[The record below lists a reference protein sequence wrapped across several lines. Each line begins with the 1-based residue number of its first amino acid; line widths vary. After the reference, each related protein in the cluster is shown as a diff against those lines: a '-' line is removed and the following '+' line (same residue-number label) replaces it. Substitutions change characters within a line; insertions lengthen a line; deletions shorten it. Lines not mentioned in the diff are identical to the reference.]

1 METIAIEFLTQSTVI
16 LTEGL
21 LQMLDQQVS
30 SNTLINK
37 YKNMSRTAEYILLLK
52 QQPQTLEVKK
62 EIQNLQQQLDK
73 N

>member
-30 SNTLINK
+30 GNTFLFVV
-37 YKNMSRTAEYILLLK
+37 EFEELELLLD
-52 QQPQTLEVKK
+52 
-62 EIQNLQQQLDK
+62 EIDSEMEFDFIVTKLD
-73 N
+73 